1 MMYIIIAVELYHN
14 PKFVGPVNVPY
25 IAQNGD
31 LVGLRGKNGAVAKLM
46 CPGGTCND
54 GQPGQRISS

>member
-31 LVGLRGKNGAVAKLM
+31 LVGLRGKNGAVAQPM
-46 CPGGTCND
+46 CPGGACNA
-54 GQPGQRISS
+54 GGPGQRISG